1 MGCLAFMVR
10 AKRKGAGS
18 LAFRIRAEKERLDC
32 LVLMVRAERK
42 CAGSLA
48 FMVRAEKEGAGPQ
61 PGHVQ
66 RFCVILV
73 VGLSLHRSQL
83 F

>member
-1 MGCLAFMVR
+1 MNAGKPYARVSRLLHM
-10 AKRKGAGS
+10 KRDILKMTTPFAVVKICP
-18 LAFRIRAEKERLDC
+18 RKAE
-32 LVLMVRAERK
+32 M
-42 CAGSLA
+42 
-48 FMVRAEKEGAGPQ
+48 EKPISQ

-66 RFCVILV
+66 RFCVILY

>member
-1 MGCLAFMVR
+1 MTGVENSTR
-10 AKRKGAGS
+10 AHGS
-18 LAFRIRAEKERLDC
+18 PSPTSPPPPCKSGLK
-32 LVLMVRAERK
+32 LVCNVNIVHEA
-42 CAGSLA
+42 A
-48 FMVRAEKEGAGPQ
+48 Q

-83 F
+83 FCLCVQLFPS